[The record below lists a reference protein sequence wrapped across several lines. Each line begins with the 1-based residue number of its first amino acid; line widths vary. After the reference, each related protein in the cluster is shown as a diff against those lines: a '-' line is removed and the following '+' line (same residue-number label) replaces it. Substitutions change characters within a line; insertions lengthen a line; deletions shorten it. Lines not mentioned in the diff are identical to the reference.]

1 MPGKLIE
8 NSKFTTLITSERI
21 TTTGTTLWN
30 GTSAT
35 NTGLDTRD
43 YDECVIHLNVGT
55 LSAGGYSAAVYEC
68 ATNNADSATAVSGAD
83 FTAVTTATDDDQ
95 QVGAVVCKATKRY
108 LWVRTVSN
116 STAGNFDIGAVAILY
131 KADKS
136 PTDNSE
142 VFDV

>member
-8 NSKFTTLITSERI
+8 NAKFSTLITSERI

-30 GTSAT
+30 GSTAT

-55 LSAGGYSAAVYEC
+55 LSAGSYAAAVYES
-68 ATNNADSATAVSGAD
+68 ATNNADVATAVTDAD
-83 FTAVTTATDDDQ
+83 FTTITTATDDDE
-95 QVGAVVCKATKRY
+95 QVGSVVCKGTKRY

-116 STAGNFDIGAVAILY
+116 SSAGNFDIGAVAVLY

-136 PTDNSE
+136 PTDNSD